1 MEIKKMINPFEDLSA
16 TIDCPKCGGSMILRH
31 FIYLTGDE
39 ETYWHCQECDY
50 EETVINEE
58 VTASS

>member
-1 MEIKKMINPFEDLSA
+1 MINPFEDLSA